1 MNSFIQQFLLGLGN
15 IPTDNITDNK
25 FRILI
30 WFYFLVAIVI
40 TNVAFFNILI
50 AIVGDTYD
58 KIMDSKE
65 RSHLIVQ
72 VEIISEF
79 IDFISINEK
88 LTSSRYL
95 YFLEPAQD

>member
-1 MNSFIQQFLLGLGN
+1 M
-15 IPTDNITDNK
+15 

-40 TNVAFFNILI
+40 TNVAFLNILI

-79 IDFISINEK
+79 IDFISFNEK

>member
-1 MNSFIQQFLLGLGN
+1 M
-15 IPTDNITDNK
+15 
-25 FRILI
+25 
-30 WFYFLVAIVI
+30 
-40 TNVAFFNILI
+40 
-50 AIVGDTYD
+50 GDTYD

-79 IDFISINEK
+79 IDFISFNEK
-88 LTSSRYL
+88 LISSRYL